1 MSVAAIILAAGE
13 SRRMGS
19 PKALLELAGETFLDR
34 LIGRLGAVCEPVIVV
49 LGCHA
54 AEIRAAA
61 RRASQARFVVN
72 EQYALGQ
79 LSSLQHGLRAV
90 PPECEGVV
98 FTLVDHPSVEPETLA
113 RLVERPGVTLAIPRY
128 RGRRGH
134 PVYVSAALIPEF
146 LALPEDAKASDVIH
160 RHAGLIRYLDVE
172 DAGVISDVD
181 DAESYRRLVR
191 GAGP

>member
-1 MSVAAIILAAGE
+1 
-13 SRRMGS
+13 MG
-19 PKALLELAGETFLDR
+19 LD
-34 LIGRLGAVCEPVIVV
+34 IGAVTPEEIAVSVV
-49 LGCHA
+49 
-54 AEIRAAA
+54 AEMIAVR
-61 RRASQARFVVN
+61 RRAESKWR
-72 EQYALGQ
+72 E
-79 LSSLQHGLRAV
+79 LSMSIF
-90 PPECEGVV
+90 CVV